1 MFISSTTIKG
11 AVQRL
16 AVSSAS
22 STLADYLIFKRALR
36 LAHEAAGEAPARVP
50 DSVATGM
57 RSPLFVQA
65 INELTLCVEPEH
77 VGRTPGHP
85 YYSPFGS
92 KRDQGRGYK
101 SVKYPS
107 NGPSDT
113 VGGWQSRAGKPLVVI
128 EGTSPKEYR
137 FEPRAVEQLEDFFI
151 IKGATHDFSGNKPLL
166 TDVAVWWFR
175 STDIEPRFGTQPD
188 ATMLG
193 EAFIQDLGLS
203 DAEVQAFFSRS
214 QPSETAQEG
223 PA

>member
-22 STLADYLIFKRALR
+22 SSLADYLIFKRALR
-36 LAHEAAGEAPARVP
+36 LAQEAARDAPGPVP

-65 INELTLCVEPEH
+65 INELTLCVELEH
-77 VGRTPGHP
+77 VGHTSGHP

-128 EGTSPKEYR
+128 ESTSPKAYK
-137 FEPRAVEQLEDFFI
+137 FEQRVVEQLEDFFI
-151 IKGATHDFSGNKPLL
+151 IKGANHDFSGEKPLL
-166 TDVAVWWFR
+166 ADVAVWWFR
-175 STDIEPRFGTQPD
+175 STDVEARFGTQPD
-188 ATMLG
+188 AAELD

-203 DAEVQAFFSRS
+203 DVEVQAFFSR
-214 QPSETAQEG
+214 AG
-223 PA
+223 PAATAEEAPA